1 MVRLAAATVLLAL
14 GIAASVGACT
24 LLGDDPPVN
33 SCKSDADCFTNIEQC
48 NLDDKVCEPKPDAG
62 P

>member
-1 MVRLAAATVLLAL
+1 VVRIAAATVLLAL

-33 SCKSDADCFTNIEQC
+33 TCKADADCFTDIEQC
-48 NLDDKVCEPKPDAG
+48 NLDKKVCEPKPDAG